1 MTVKLGRCSGIAATA
16 NYGTIIKGC
25 TNNASQFNTVAN
37 GRIGQIVCNLSVQ
50 SGVID
55 CQNNGDLTTTDAK
68 TTTGGL
74 IALMGEKTCYLEG
87 GDRVANTATIISG
100 YDPSTDSN
108 NRRFSGLIAGYLN
121 LFDHVSNV
129 KVGGKLGVYDA
140 GGNHEMFEIN
150 SENFMTYIG
159 WINANSASKITGL
172 SFVE

>member
-74 IALMGEKTCYLEG
+74 IALMGDATSYLEG

-100 YDPSTDSN
+100 YVPDDT

-129 KVGGKLGVYDA
+129 KVGGKLGVYDS

-159 WINANSASKITGL
+159 CVNASYASKITGL

>member
-1 MTVKLGRCSGIAATA
+1 MGDAT
-16 NYGTIIKGC
+16 
-25 TNNASQFNTVAN
+25 S
-37 GRIGQIVCNLSVQ
+37 
-50 SGVID
+50 
-55 CQNNGDLTTTDAK
+55 
-68 TTTGGL
+68 
-74 IALMGEKTCYLEG
+74 YLEG

-100 YDPSTDSN
+100 YVPDDT

-129 KVGGKLGVYDA
+129 KVGGKLGVYDS